1 MYLAILTVSFIFH
14 RCLKLC
20 LLESKTPT
28 FELSSCFALNL
39 KNEKNST
46 ETVKFSSSGREIKAR
61 QDQVFNDPGFE
72 TVLDVDYEDE
82 LDVLVVLSSN
92 DSEDTPCGVIGLYD
106 NQTGTLIHEST
117 LSNWKQ
123 DADHSIMME
132 KDTIVHI
139 MKDCSRKFC
148 CTVYR
153 LSP

>member
-1 MYLAILTVSFIFH
+1 M
-14 RCLKLC
+14 KLC
-20 LLESKTPT
+20 QLESKTST
-28 FELSSCFALNL
+28 FELSNCFALSL
-39 KNEKNST
+39 KNEKNCT
-46 ETVKFSSSGREIKAR
+46 ETVKFTSSGREIKAR
-61 QDQVFNDPGFE
+61 KDQVFNNPGFE

-92 DSEDTPCGVIGLYD
+92 DSEETPCGVIGLYD
-106 NQTGTLIHEST
+106 NQTGSLIHESAI
-117 LSNWKQ
+117 SKWKQ

-139 MKDCSRKFC
+139 MKDSSRKFC